1 MHANVHTHTHMYSFP
16 SIHNTFTLYNNIY
29 TQIFKKEKSLCLRA
43 RTFECEKKKEGWN
56 FEEKNTTIRCRDNTG
71 RKLKRKVGMTERG
84 RVSKKGLELVD
95 RDRRTDIKRSS
106 SFSPKRIDALDR
118 KPCVHVHPG
127 NNVSTRIPHS
137 FDRCS

>member
-1 MHANVHTHTHMYSFP
+1 MYTHKHTCTPFP
-16 SIHNTFTLYNNIY
+16 RYITRSRYIITY
-29 TQIFKKEKSLCLRA
+29 TRRYLKKKKACLRA